1 MRGRLD
7 EGDKTESGYKRGV
20 DSILLRFELVDLL
33 NVNRKTAS
41 CVKTTRTHATFEVL
55 GLLVLHQN

>member
-1 MRGRLD
+1 MKAIRLRVVI
-7 EGDKTESGYKRGV
+7 EGGV
-20 DSILLRFELVDLL
+20 DSILLWFELVDLL
-33 NVNRKTAS
+33 NVNCKTAS